1 MRPTCPLTF
10 ETGSPCSA
18 HTDDVLEN
26 RALNELPFCPGYP
39 PPYDALVAS
48 YPNAAAYPPLA
59 FRVEWGPIFHRGRL
73 DGTAKLLV
81 IGQDPAVAETVTRR
95 ILVGVAGQRTQGLLA
110 RLGLTRSYVMVNT
123 FLYSVYG
130 QGGGNAHIKDEAI
143 AAYRNSWLNTVVGG
157 NDIAAIITLGTLA
170 TSAYQQWLASGATFA
185 GHHAAILHPTY
196 PESASAA
203 GQITLADATKRLL
216 ANWNQALPGLIAAID
231 DPDEPAPGTPYST
244 TFTDADLT
252 PIPPEDLPAGIP
264 AWMRTARDWAARQ
277 GADADTKRAT
287 ITVTVPAGARL

>member
-1 MRPTCPLTF
+1 MN
-10 ETGSPCSA
+10 A
-18 HTDDVLEN
+18 
-26 RALNELPFCPGYP
+26 LPFCPGYP

-48 YPNAAAYPPLA
+48 YPDATVYPPPA
-59 FRVEWGPIFHRGRL
+59 FRIEWGPIFHRGRL
-73 DGTAKLLV
+73 DGTAKVLV
-81 IGQDPAVAETVTRR
+81 LGQDPAVAETVTRR

-143 AAYRNSWLNTVVGG
+143 ATYRNTWLNAITGH

-170 TSAYQQWLASGATFA
+170 TSAYNQWLSSGATFG

-216 ANWNQALPGLIAAID
+216 ANWNDALPGLVAAID
-231 DPDEPAPGTPYST
+231 DPDEPASGAQYGTA
-244 TFTDADLT
+244 FTDADLP
-252 PIPPEDLPAGIP
+252 PIPPGDLPAGIP
-264 AWMRTARDWAARQ
+264 AWMRIARDWAARQ

-287 ITVTVPAGARL
+287 ITVTVPSAVRPWLAPPSLVRSGRRGAKAGVT

>member
-1 MRPTCPLTF
+1 
-10 ETGSPCSA
+10 
-18 HTDDVLEN
+18 
-26 RALNELPFCPGYP
+26 LNAVPFCPGYP

-48 YPNAAAYPPLA
+48 YPGAAIYPAPA

-81 IGQDPAVAETVTRR
+81 LGQDPAVAETVTRR

-130 QGGGNAHIKDEAI
+130 QGSGNAHIKDDAI
-143 AAYRNSWLNTVVGG
+143 ATYRNSWLDTIVSH

-170 TSAYQQWLASGATFA
+170 TTAYRRWLASGAEFA
-185 GHHAAILHPTY
+185 GHHAAVLHPTY

-203 GQITLADATKRLL
+203 GQVTLADATKRLL
-216 ANWNQALPGLIAAID
+216 ADWNEALPALIAAITH
-231 DPDEPAPGTPYST
+231 PDEPAPGTPYGT
-244 TFTDADLT
+244 TFTDADMP
-252 PIPPEDLPAGIP
+252 PIPPDDLPTGIP
-264 AWMRTARDWAARQ
+264 AWMRSARDWASRN
-277 GADADTKRAT
+277 GPDADTKRAT
-287 ITVTVPAGARL
+287 ITVEVPPAARPWLTQPHLG

>member
-1 MRPTCPLTF
+1 M
-10 ETGSPCSA
+10 
-18 HTDDVLEN
+18 N
-26 RALNELPFCPGYP
+26 RFPFCPGYP
-39 PPYDALVAS
+39 APYDALVAS
-48 YPNAAAYPPLA
+48 YPDASVYPPAA

-81 IGQDPAVAETVTRR
+81 LGQDPAVAETVTRR

-110 RLGLTRSYVMVNT
+110 RLGLTSSYVMVNT

-130 QGGGNAHIKDEAI
+130 QSGGNAHVKDEAI
-143 AAYRNSWLNTVVGG
+143 AAYRDSWLNAIVSH

-170 TSAYQQWLASGATFA
+170 TTAFRQWLASGAEFA

-203 GQITLADATKRLL
+203 GQISLADATKRLL
-216 ANWNQALPGLIAAID
+216 ANWNEALPGLVAAID
-231 DPDEPAPGTPYST
+231 HPDEPPSTTPYGT
-244 TFTDADLT
+244 AFTDADLP
-252 PIPPEDLPAGIP
+252 PIPPGDLPAGIP

-277 GADADTKRAT
+277 GPDTDTKRAT
-287 ITVTVPAGARL
+287 ITVTVPATARPWLTGSPITADRR

>member
-1 MRPTCPLTF
+1 VN
-10 ETGSPCSA
+10 A
-18 HTDDVLEN
+18 
-26 RALNELPFCPGYP
+26 LPFCPGYP

-48 YPNAAAYPPLA
+48 YPDAVVYPPRA

-73 DGTAKLLV
+73 DGTARLLV
-81 IGQDPAVAETVTRR
+81 LGQDPAVAETVTRR

-130 QGGGNAHIKDEAI
+130 QGGGNAHIKDDAI
-143 AAYRNSWLNTVVGG
+143 AVHRNSWPNAIAGH

-170 TSAYQQWLASGATFA
+170 TSAYNQWLSSGATFS

-216 ANWNQALPGLIAAID
+216 ADWNGALPGLVAAID
-231 DPDEPAPGTPYST
+231 HPDEPPSGALYGTA
-244 TFTDADLT
+244 FTDADLP
-252 PIPPEDLPAGIP
+252 PIPPEDLPAGTP
-264 AWMRTARDWAARQ
+264 AWMRTARDWASRQ

-287 ITVTVPAGARL
+287 VTVTVPSAARQWVTPPSLRRSGRRGAEAGVT

>member
-1 MRPTCPLTF
+1 VN
-10 ETGSPCSA
+10 A
-18 HTDDVLEN
+18 
-26 RALNELPFCPGYP
+26 LPFCPGYP

-48 YPNAAAYPPLA
+48 YPDATVYPPSA

-73 DGTAKLLV
+73 DGTARLLV
-81 IGQDPAVAETVTRR
+81 LGQDPAVAETVTRR
-95 ILVGVAGQRTQGLLA
+95 ILVGVAGQRTQGLLG

-123 FLYSVYG
+123 FVFSVYG
-130 QGGGNAHIKDEAI
+130 QGGGNAHIKDESI
-143 AAYRNSWLNTVVGG
+143 AAYRNNWLNAIAGH
-157 NDIAAIITLGTLA
+157 NDLAAIITLGTLA
-170 TSAYQQWLASGATFA
+170 TSAYNQWLSSGVTFS

-216 ANWNQALPGLIAAID
+216 ANWNDALPGLVAAID
-231 DPDEPAPGTPYST
+231 HPDEPPSGAPYGTA
-244 TFTDADLT
+244 FTAADLP
-252 PIPPEDLPAGIP
+252 PIPPEDLPAGTP

-287 ITVTVPAGARL
+287 VTVTVPSAARQWLTPPSLRGSGRRGAKAAVT

>member
-1 MRPTCPLTF
+1 MN
-10 ETGSPCSA
+10 A
-18 HTDDVLEN
+18 V
-26 RALNELPFCPGYP
+26 PFCPGYP

-48 YPNAAAYPPLA
+48 YPGAAIYPAPA

-81 IGQDPAVAETVTRR
+81 LGQDPAVAETVTRR

-130 QGGGNAHIKDEAI
+130 QGSGNAHIKDDAI
-143 AAYRNSWLNTVVGG
+143 ATYRNSWLDTIVSH

-170 TSAYQQWLASGATFA
+170 TTAYRRWLASGAEFA
-185 GHHAAILHPTY
+185 GHHAAVLHPTY

-203 GQITLADATKRLL
+203 GQVTLADATKRLL
-216 ANWNQALPGLIAAID
+216 ADWNEALPALIAAITH
-231 DPDEPAPGTPYST
+231 PDEPAPGTPYGT
-244 TFTDADLT
+244 TFTDADMP
-252 PIPPEDLPAGIP
+252 PIPPDDLPTGIP
-264 AWMRTARDWAARQ
+264 AWMRSARDWASRN
-277 GADADTKRAT
+277 GPDADTKRAT
-287 ITVTVPAGARL
+287 ITVEVPPAARPWLTQPHLG